1 MRSVFQT
8 MNLNFLEKLSAMN
21 KSYKKNLLNGLLES
35 ITPEEQAKTD
45 KKMIL
50 ASKIANAIKAKG
62 LKKSEFAEI
71 LGKQP
76 SEISKWLSGT
86 HNFTIDTLM
95 DIERV
100 LSVQLL
106 DTKNWDRLDKY
117 QRVEIKPNVGSA
129 TIYKLVS

>member
-1 MRSVFQT
+1 
-8 MNLNFLEKLSAMN
+8 MNEMN
-21 KSYKKNLLNGLLES
+21 KKNLMNKLLDS
-35 ITPEEQAKTD
+35 ITPEEQEKTD

-50 ASKIANAIKAKG
+50 AAKIAKAIKSKG

-71 LGKQP
+71 LDKQP

-106 DTKNWDRLDKY
+106 DTKNWDSLEKY
-117 QRVEIKPNVGSA
+117 QKVENKPPVQFAQLENDD
-129 TIYKLVS
+129 LE

>member
-1 MRSVFQT
+1 
-8 MNLNFLEKLSAMN
+8 MN
-21 KSYKKNLLNGLLES
+21 KSNKKNLLNGLLES

>member
-1 MRSVFQT
+1 
-8 MNLNFLEKLSAMN
+8 MNEPN
-21 KSYKKNLLNGLLES
+21 KKNLLNELLES

-50 ASKIANAIKAKG
+50 ATKIANAIKAKG
-62 LKKSEFAEI
+62 LKKYEFAEI
-71 LGKQP
+71 LDKQP

-106 DTKNWDRLDKY
+106 DIKNWNTFGNYEKVD
-117 QRVEIKPNVGSA
+117 IKPRTTSA
-129 TIYKLVS
+129 TIYKMAS